1 MYELMANHI
10 LELSGEICM
19 KSLLRLFIALM
30 FIWGCAVQAAE
41 QVEQQADN
49 QQSEMTDQ
57 DSQGEK
63 KSSAGGDESPK
74 EEEEPECE

>member
-1 MYELMANHI
+1 
-10 LELSGEICM
+10 M

-30 FIWGCAVQAAE
+30 FVWGCAVQAEE
-41 QVEQQADN
+41 QTEEQADK
-49 QQSEMTDQ
+49 QLSETISQ

-63 KSSAGGDESPK
+63 KLPSGGEKSPA